1 MANVEA
7 NQKSAIE
14 GADVAD
20 VAPEPVTPTTSIEEA
35 KRSSVVEPPGLL
47 WPGVL
52 GNTALNAALHTGK
65 REDETE

>member
-35 KRSSVVEPPGLL
+35 KRSSGAINEISFRNILP
-47 WPGVL
+47 
-52 GNTALNAALHTGK
+52 
-65 REDETE
+65 DQD